1 MTRILISFHQ
11 VTKKLLKRFFQGLDK
26 AWVSEIKE
34 FDIARL
40 RNNKSQKQHGSLH
53 LDRLVVK
60 KTGVKIPFCAVL
72 NLYFKGFVIF
82 FSLLYICP
90 SIGWVILSLCSLT
103 VSRHVYNYC
112 TSVHQQSQ
120 SRVPK
125 QKKAPNQGGEY
136 CQCNCAKFSAII
148 CCVKVTAI
156 YLPGPSCLKAD
167 QCLTLLCSKAF
178 SLIIFSV
185 IFRASNHQLV
195 DKKN

>member
-34 FDIARL
+34 FDIAKL
-40 RNNKSQKQHGSLH
+40 RNNKSWKQHGSLH

-90 SIGWVILSLCSLT
+90 SIGQVILSLCSLT
-103 VSRHVYNYC
+103 VSRHVYNC
-112 TSVHQQSQ
+112 LTSVHQQSQ
-120 SRVPK
+120 SRVP
-125 QKKAPNQGGEY
+125 GGEY

-185 IFRASNHQLV
+185 ICRVSNHQLV